1 VGKTTALFLL
11 KKAGSIGLNS
21 AMDKLT
27 PQEQKLIELLRKIRF
42 GEVRIIMNDGVPT
55 RVEEVKKSIK
65 L

>member
-1 VGKTTALFLL
+1 
-11 KKAGSIGLNS
+11 LNS

>member
-1 VGKTTALFLL
+1 MGKTTALFLL